1 MHRGVNS
8 MARDHA
14 TFAERYR
21 RSENRSR
28 WSDRNRSVPPAIRSH
43 EEMADGP
50 RTFAEFPFDRS
61 WQELLIHTR
70 RLQGATHIGLFGRG
84 EQTWIRFAYMGES
97 FGLQDGGHRLTLT
110 VDDAECPDAV
120 LHIVQSHFA
129 AVLSPALQD

>member
-1 MHRGVNS
+1 MHRSTIS

-14 TFAERYR
+14 LFAERYR
-21 RSENRSR
+21 RSENRSM
-28 WSDRNRSVPPAIRSH
+28 WSDRNQSVPPAISSH
-43 EEMADGP
+43 EAMANGP

-61 WQELLIHTR
+61 WQELLIYTQ
-70 RLQGATHIGLFGRG
+70 RLPAASHIGIFGRG
-84 EQTWIRFAYMGES
+84 DETWIRFVYMGES